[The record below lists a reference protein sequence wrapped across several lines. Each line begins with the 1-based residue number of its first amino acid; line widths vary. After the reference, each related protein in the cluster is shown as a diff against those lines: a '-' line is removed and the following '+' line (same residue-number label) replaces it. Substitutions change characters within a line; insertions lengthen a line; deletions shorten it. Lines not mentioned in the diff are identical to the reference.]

1 MDPANG
7 KHYLPGEK
15 AFFQRLEQRHR
26 RGRFGKLFTHI
37 SVGVAG
43 LALVA
48 LFFNV
53 VNQAF
58 GAIGVVNTIEPASLT
73 EGRPLDKL
81 SNDELALILADQVGG
96 RLRVLIRD
104 TISQVDAKRFTKA
117 SVAEIVADPNVDPA
131 IAGELLKNISP
142 QQQAALLADYADH
155 SALRKLV
162 LEEVVEQQVIA
173 SFPLAEAIFN
183 FDALKAEIEGPILD
197 AYKKRHDH
205 DDARVKIIRFYSWLD
220 NDFLTTPMSSTPAL
234 AGVRT
239 ALIGSLGLMAVVVL
253 IALPVGVGAAI
264 YLEEYAQQGF
274 INRLIET
281 NVRNL
286 AGVPSIIYG
295 MLGLAIFV
303 RALAPFTSGM
313 IFGYN
318 LDAPTLESVIERI
331 APAFDGAIAVDDG
344 LITSQSDIID
354 APTAERIANTFLH
367 YGTPS
372 LTMHG
377 NSSTLELA
385 NALAAA
391 LDIDVDTHESRDD
404 ERALERRGKYYRFDL
419 PADAPVSREAYT
431 QLMAS
436 LLRIN
441 SFSPNGRTLV
451 SAGLTLVLL
460 ILPII
465 IINAQEAIR
474 AVPFDIRE
482 ASFGLGATRW
492 QTIWRQVLPAALPG
506 IMTGTILSVSRAVGE
521 TAPLIVVGA
530 ATFLVTDP
538 SSPFAQFTA
547 LPIQIYQWTAR
558 PQAQFADIAAAAII
572 VLLTLMLTLNAAAIL
587 LRNRY
592 SIKF

>member
-1 MDPANG
+1 MDRG
-7 KHYLPGEK
+7 KHYMPGEK
-15 AFFQRLEQRHR
+15 EFFRRLELRRR
-26 RGRFGKLFTHI
+26 RGRFGRLFNYLSI
-37 SVGVAG
+37 AVAG

-48 LFFNV
+48 LFLNV

-58 GAIGVVNTIEPASLT
+58 GTIGVVNTIDPASLT
-73 EGRPLDKL
+73 DGRPLDAL
-81 SNDELALILADQVGG
+81 SKDELALILADHAGG

-104 TISQVDAKRFTKA
+104 TISQVDAKQFTKV
-117 SVAEIVADPNVDPA
+117 SVAEIVGDPYVDPA
-131 IAGELLKNISP
+131 IAGELLKNIKVE
-142 QQQAALLADYADH
+142 QQAALLADYADH
-155 SALRKLV
+155 STLRNLV
-162 LEEVVEQQVIA
+162 LEKVVEQQVIA
-173 SFPLAEAIFN
+173 SFPLVEAIFN
-183 FDALKAEIEGPILD
+183 FESVTAEIEGPILE
-197 AYKKRHDH
+197 AYKKRADH
-205 DDARVKIIRFYSWLD
+205 DDASVQIIRFHSWLD
-220 NDFLTTPMSSTPAL
+220 SDFLTTPMSSTPAL

-253 IALPVGVGAAI
+253 AALPIGVGAAI

-274 INRLIET
+274 LNRLIET

-303 RALAPFTSGM
+303 RALAPITSGM
-313 IFGYN
+313 IFHYN
-318 LDAPTLESVIERI
+318 VEAPTLASVIERI
-331 APAFDGAIAVDDG
+331 APTFDDQVGVNDG
-344 LITSQSDIID
+344 VISSTSDTAD
-354 APTAERIANTFLH
+354 APTIERIVNTFLH
-367 YGTPS
+367 FGTPS

-377 NSSTLELA
+377 NSSVRDMSDSLA
-385 NALAAA
+385 EA
-391 LDIDVDTHESRDD
+391 LDIAVDTVELRASDD
-404 ERALERRGKYYRFDL
+404 HDIERRGEYYRFDL
-419 PADAPVSREAYT
+419 PPDAPISSEMYT
-431 QLMAS
+431 QLMTS
-436 LLRIN
+436 LLRVN
-441 SFSPNGRTLV
+441 SFSPNGRTLI

-474 AVPFDIRE
+474 AVPFAIRE

-538 SSPFAQFTA
+538 SSPFSQFTA

-558 PQAQFADIAAAAII
+558 PQGQFADIAAAAII
-572 VLLTLMLTLNAAAIL
+572 VLLALMLTLNAAAIV

-592 SIKF
+592 SIRF